1 MKKNKNFKGVFPAVI
16 TTFDGDEKVDEH
28 RTGDFIDHLV
38 ERGVHGIYLLGTNG
52 EAPLLTFKEKKKI
65 IDVAMRRVE
74 GRVPVIAGTMCNST
88 KKTIKLSKY
97 AEEKGADAV
106 HVIVPYYYP
115 VKEFALK
122 KHIDQISDEID
133 IPIFLYSIPQ
143 FTGNELKGSTLI
155 ELTKNRDLIG
165 LKDSSGDIEL
175 FYRTLVEVEK
185 RREDFVFFG
194 GNDSLIFSYL
204 MLGGDG
210 VVTAVGNAFPRLVVD
225 IYEKYKRGDIEA
237 VKEKQRK
244 VLEIKNIFESYPLMS
259 AVKGALKVKGYD
271 YGDLREPLHSLDR
284 RELNDLEEELKK
296 IDAI

>member
-1 MKKNKNFKGVFPAVI
+1 MKENKRFKGVFPAVI
-16 TTFDGDEKVDEH
+16 TTFDRDGKVDEK
-28 RTGDFIDHLV
+28 RTGDFIDHVV

-52 EAPLLTFKEKKKI
+52 EAPLLTFNEKKKI
-65 IDVAMRRVE
+65 IDAAMRRVE

-115 VKEFALK
+115 VEEFALK
-122 KHIDQISDEID
+122 KHIDQISDETD

-143 FTGNELKGSTLI
+143 FTGNELKDSTLI
-155 ELTKNRDLIG
+155 ELVKNRNLIG
-165 LKDSSGDIEL
+165 LKDSSGDIEW
-175 FYRTLVEVEK
+175 FYRTLSEVK
-185 RREDFVFFG
+185 NRREDFVFFG

-204 MLGGDG
+204 SLGGDG
-210 VVTAVGNAFPRLVVD
+210 VVTAVGNAFPKLVVD
-225 IYEKYKRGDIEA
+225 IYNKYKRENIEGA
-237 VKEKQRK
+237 KEKQRI
-244 VLEIKNIFESYPLMS
+244 VLEIKNIFENYPPMS

-271 YGDLREPLHSLDR
+271 FGDLRRPLYSLDR

-296 IDAI
+296 IDSI